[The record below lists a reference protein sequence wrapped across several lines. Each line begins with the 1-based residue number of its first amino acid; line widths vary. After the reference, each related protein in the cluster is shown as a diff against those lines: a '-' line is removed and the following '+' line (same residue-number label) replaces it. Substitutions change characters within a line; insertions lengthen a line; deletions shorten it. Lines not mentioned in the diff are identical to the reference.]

1 MPYSV
6 HEAAS
11 QIISRF
17 LMDESQKSPQAVFN
31 FKKFHEP
38 EHFND
43 LI

>member
-6 HEAAS
+6 RKEAS
-11 QIISRF
+11 QIISSF
-17 LMDESQKSPQAVFN
+17 LMDESQKSPQAFFN

-38 EHFND
+38 EHFNV